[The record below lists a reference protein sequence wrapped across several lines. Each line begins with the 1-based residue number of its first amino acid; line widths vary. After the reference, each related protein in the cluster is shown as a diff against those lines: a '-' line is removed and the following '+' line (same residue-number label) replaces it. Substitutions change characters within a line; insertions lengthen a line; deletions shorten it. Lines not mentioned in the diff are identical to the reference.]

1 MNERYRKTLLLVGLS
16 VLLLFLFGSLV
27 GVVCWA
33 GDVLQLIML
42 AWVGFAYGLA
52 LILGIVAIVLLSLL
66 ALWLLWLWVQI
77 YRGKVL
83 IERKERPFFPPIE
96 QRNTVARRREML
108 WRIGILLGVVLVV
121 ILLSIVFYELYRLVG
136 YITGIG
142 AIVMVP
148 VLFVGTFVYIL
159 TGIIGVV
166 YLMRKLAVSEA
177 PKRRKYGLLSDDN

>member
-16 VLLLFLFGSLV
+16 VLLLLLLGSLV

-52 LILGIVAIVLLSLL
+52 LSLGIVAIVLLSLL

-77 YRGKVL
+77 YRGKAL
-83 IERKERPFFPPIE
+83 PERKERPFSPPIE
-96 QRNTVARRREML
+96 QRNMVARRREAL
-108 WRIGILLGVVLVV
+108 WRIGMLLGIVLLV
-121 ILLSIVFYELYRLVG
+121 IALSMVFYELYGIVG
-136 YITGIG
+136 YVTSFCG
-142 AIVMVP
+142 IVMIP
-148 VLFVGTFVYIL
+148 LLFIGLLVYFL

>member
-1 MNERYRKTLLLVGLS
+1 MNKPSKKILSFVGLS
-16 VLLLFLFGSLV
+16 VLLLLLLDSLV

-52 LILGIVAIVLLSLL
+52 LSLGIVAIVLLSLL

-108 WRIGILLGVVLVV
+108 WCIGMLLVMV
-121 ILLSIVFYELYRLVG
+121 LLSIALSMVFYELYGIVG
-136 YITGIG
+136 YVTSFCG
-142 AIVMVP
+142 IVMIP
-148 VLFVGTFVYIL
+148 LLFIGLLVYFL

-166 YLMRKLAVSEA
+166 YLMRKLAVRAA
-177 PKRRKYGLLSDDN
+177 PQGRKYGLLPNDN